1 MGNISTN
8 GTITANSFLG
18 NATSATQLKNYY
30 SSRPTSLNLTS
41 TGSGGVIS
49 FKATSSVTDGSS
61 EGYDGHVLHFYWD
74 NESGWDAQ
82 VMIPNSISSTET
94 RFAYRTQS
102 GSQTWQAWKTVL
114 DSSNYSSYALPLS
127 GGTVTGN
134 IAYKGSKATGTQI
147 RFLDNTNDAYGNG
160 IAVGYGGLTIL
171 GGGESALV
179 LINNSGY
186 TAGDEHTLI
195 GADNA
200 VHIYSNCQNGIT
212 SSYHWTFLGN
222 GKLSCPGPIVYNST
236 TYGSSLPSSATTGQI
251 YYKLT

>member
-74 NESGWDAQ
+74 NAGGWDAQ
-82 VMIPNSISSTET
+82 VMIPNSISGTGT
-94 RFAYRTQS
+94 RFAYRTQN

-134 IAYKGSKATGTQI
+134 IYLKNSNFDLKTTPSSTLWSSFVRVTDTNGLLMKYDQVAYYADGSVITTYGT
-147 RFLDNTNDAYGNG
+147 RNYNSSG
-160 IAVGYGGLTIL
+160 
-171 GGGESALV
+171 ALV
-179 LINNSGY
+179 SQASFYQKANKNGNSY
-186 TAGDEHTLI
+186 FCHQ
-195 GADNA
+195 
-200 VHIYSNCQNGIT
+200 SNIVI
-212 SSYHWTFLGN
+212 SS
-222 GKLSCPGPIVYNST
+222 NS
-236 TYGSSLPSSATTGQI
+236 YGSSLPSSPVAAGQI
-251 YYKLT
+251 FYKLT